1 MTLNKPIIRVD
12 PADGTDGQP
21 RFYTSLKPALKY
33 AVQQVRKGID
43 DPDYGSQ
50 AYVSSTDIDFKSLNV
65 FRNISSSKVIADY
78 YKDDGT
84 IGYYDLGDL

>member
-1 MTLNKPIIRVD
+1 MILNKPIIRVE
-12 PADGTDGQP
+12 PADGTDGLS

-33 AVQQVRKGID
+33 AVQQVRKGVD
-43 DPDYGSQ
+43 GPDYGSQ

-65 FRNISSSKVIADY
+65 FRNIGSSKVIADY
-78 YKDDGT
+78 HKDDGT